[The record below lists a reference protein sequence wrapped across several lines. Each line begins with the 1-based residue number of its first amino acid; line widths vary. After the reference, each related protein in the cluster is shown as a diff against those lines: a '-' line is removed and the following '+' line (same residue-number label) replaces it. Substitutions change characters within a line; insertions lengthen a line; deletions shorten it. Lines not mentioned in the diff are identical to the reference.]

1 MSSFNTLTNY
11 VCSLTANAVKAVTH
25 RFHFGSSGFGKRQ
38 TVSVPAKF
46 FISDPALLSARG
58 SNPDFGSPPLVNDR
72 QNPLGLEINDI
83 SVFDQ
88 LASKWVD
95 DFNEIIAQNHFG
107 FDPNKMDQSRE
118 NECENGFENLLSG
131 FFNHQE
137 TIGHEENEQYQ
148 RTACPDEVVSGS
160 KSFIHNLSI
169 AGDRK

>member
-1 MSSFNTLTNY
+1 MSSFDALTNH
-11 VCSLTANAVKAVTH
+11 VGSLTADAVKAVTH
-25 RFHFGSSGFGKRQ
+25 RFHFSSSGFGKWQ
-38 TVSVPAKF
+38 TVSVPPKF
-46 FISDPALLSARG
+46 FISDPSLLSARG